1 MLIKKDPKIERDMSP
16 ISVDSDSSFAGDDI
30 PMPPIRESIDED
42 MDFSS
47 PEKVL
52 IFKEL
57 GERVNGKDLVRLL
70 IENNFPCST

>member
-1 MLIKKDPKIERDMSP
+1 
-16 ISVDSDSSFAGDDI
+16 
-30 PMPPIRESIDED
+30 MPPIRESIDED